1 MKKRLISL
9 MMAAVMA
16 GSLAGCRR
24 GSGSRYNS
32 PRYSLRR

>member
-16 GSLAGCRR
+16 GSLAGC
-24 GSGSRYNS
+24 GGEQEPIQQVQS
-32 PRYSLRR
+32 